1 MGGIENKIN
10 IILATIN
17 KMSTRIERIE
27 KKLTILKV
35 DSTRLR
41 AP

>member
-1 MGGIENKIN
+1 MAGIENKIN
-10 IILATIN
+10 TILETIN
-17 KMSTRIERIE
+17 KMSTRIERFE
-27 KKLTILKV
+27 KIFTILKV

>member
-1 MGGIENKIN
+1 MAGIENKIN
-10 IILATIN
+10 TILATIN

-27 KKLTILKV
+27 NKIDNLKV

-41 AP
+41 AS

>member
-1 MGGIENKIN
+1 MVGIENKIN
-10 IILATIN
+10 TILATIN

-27 KKLTILKV
+27 KKWTILKV

>member
-1 MGGIENKIN
+1 MAGIENKIN
-10 IILATIN
+10 TILATIN
-17 KMSTRIERIE
+17 KMLTRIERIE
-27 KKLTILKV
+27 RKLTILKV

>member
-1 MGGIENKIN
+1 MAGIENKIN
-10 IILATIN
+10 AILATIN
-17 KMSTRIERIE
+17 KISTRIERIE

-41 AP
+41 AT